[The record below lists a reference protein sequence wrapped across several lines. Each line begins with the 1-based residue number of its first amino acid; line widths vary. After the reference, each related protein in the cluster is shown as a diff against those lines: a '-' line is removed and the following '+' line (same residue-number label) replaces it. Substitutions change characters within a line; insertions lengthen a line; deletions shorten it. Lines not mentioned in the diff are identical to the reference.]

1 MTDSSEQRQLLIN
14 ELITYHGLEEHE
26 IYLLDLFPLIEMVWS
41 DGNNQAS
48 ELSFAYEFCLHRI
61 AELDDQTDG
70 NSPLSIEQA
79 NAFLEKYLN
88 QKPDAKL
95 LKTIR
100 DYIKPLYL
108 NNSDPAVNEQ
118 RKQKILDYC
127 LDIAAAAVHT
137 YPYEKH
143 ERFIEEEKQ
152 LLKDI
157 IDSL

>member
-1 MTDSSEQRQLLIN
+1 
-14 ELITYHGLEEHE
+14 
-26 IYLLDLFPLIEMVWS
+26 MVWS

-61 AELDDQTDG
+61 AELDNQTGG
-70 NSPLSIEQA
+70 NSPLTIEQA

-88 QKPDAKL
+88 QKPDPEL
-95 LKTIR
+95 LITIR
-100 DYIKPLYL
+100 NYIKPLHL
-108 NNSDPAVNEQ
+108 SHSDPLVNEQ

-127 LDIAAAAVHT
+127 IDIAAAAVHT

-143 ERFIEEEKQ
+143 ERFVEEEKQ

-157 IDSL
+157 INSL

>member
-1 MTDSSEQRQLLIN
+1 MTDFSEQRQLLIH
-14 ELITYHGLEEHE
+14 ELLTDHGLKEYE

-61 AELDDQTDG
+61 AELDAQTGG

-79 NAFLEKYLN
+79 NAFLTKYLN
-88 QKPDAKL
+88 QKPDTEL

-100 DYIKPLYL
+100 NYIKPLYL

-118 RKQKILDYC
+118 RKQKIVDYC
-127 LDIAAAAVHT
+127 IDIAAAAVHT

-143 ERFIEEEKQ
+143 ERFAAEEKQ

-157 IDSL
+157 INSL